1 MRFLYGL
8 LLGVCAGLATKAV
21 VAHSIPS
28 GYVEIVRQTGD
39 DYRVLWT
46 MPRVGG
52 VAADVDLVFDP
63 GCALLVPPSSL
74 ATPTRLTRT
83 ETIHC
88 SGGLAGKR
96 IAARGLEATE
106 TDMLVRLVDRGDIGF
121 ARLTAASPWLELPAV
136 AAPLTVART
145 YVLLGVEH
153 ILTGF
158 DHLLFVLAL
167 MLLVPEW
174 RRLAA
179 TITAFTVAHSVTL
192 AAAVLG
198 WVHVPQPPVEAAIAL
213 SIALVAGEFVRAR
226 QGRPGLAERKP
237 WIVAFA
243 FGLLHGLG
251 FAGALSE
258 VGLPQQSIA
267 LALFF
272 FNAGVELGQ
281 LAFVLTVLP
290 VLVAVRRLGIR
301 WPAWGWR
308 VVPYAI
314 GSLATYWAMARVS
327 AFWP

>member
-213 SIALVAGEFVRAR
+213 SIFFVAVELSREGAPPARGRAEK
-226 QGRPGLAERKP
+226 A
-237 WIVAFA
+237 AFA
-243 FGLLHGLG
+243 FGLLHGFG
-251 FAGALSE
+251 FAGALR
-258 VGLPQQSIA
+258 A
-267 LALFF
+267 LGVPAGEAPLSLLFF
-272 FNAGVELGQ
+272 NLGVELGQ
-281 LAFVLTVLP
+281 LVFVG
-290 VLVAVRRLGIR
+290 VALGGLALFGALR
-301 WPAWGWR
+301 FRGPAWVGR
-308 VVPYAI
+308 VPAYVL
-314 GSLATYWAMARVS
+314 GSFAAVLGFERIAD
-327 AFWP
+327 FWS